1 MNSTIIGVYDD
12 MRSATLARKAL
23 LDRGLNESQLRT
35 VEPADMQA
43 GKTRSDYQDEAA
55 SIGEQISQFFSS
67 LFGSDDED
75 KLGPRYL
82 EAVRRGSILVIVD
95 ADDEAEVSLAESILS
110 TNQAIDIDERGS
122 QWQKQGWSDYDE
134 NAPLYTED
142 EIRQER
148 SSMEGDTLT
157 EKQEELKVGKR
168 RGAGGRVK
176 VFQRVVEDEVSE
188 DIELEKQR
196 AVVRRRAVDR
206 PVAAS
211 DEGAFEEGA
220 VEVEQFSEEA
230 VVEKQTRVT
239 GEVDVGVDRSSTT
252 KTVSDTVR
260 RTEVEV
266 DGDVE
271 VIDKH

>member
-157 EKQEELKVGKR
+157 ENQEELKVGKR

>member
-1 MNSTIIGVYDD
+1 
-12 MRSATLARKAL
+12 
-23 LDRGLNESQLRT
+23 
-35 VEPADMQA
+35 
-43 GKTRSDYQDEAA
+43 
-55 SIGEQISQFFSS
+55 
-67 LFGSDDED
+67 
-75 KLGPRYL
+75 
-82 EAVRRGSILVIVD
+82 
-95 ADDEAEVSLAESILS
+95 
-110 TNQAIDIDERGS
+110 
-122 QWQKQGWSDYDE
+122 
-134 NAPLYTED
+134 
-142 EIRQER
+142 
-148 SSMEGDTLT
+148 MEGDTLT